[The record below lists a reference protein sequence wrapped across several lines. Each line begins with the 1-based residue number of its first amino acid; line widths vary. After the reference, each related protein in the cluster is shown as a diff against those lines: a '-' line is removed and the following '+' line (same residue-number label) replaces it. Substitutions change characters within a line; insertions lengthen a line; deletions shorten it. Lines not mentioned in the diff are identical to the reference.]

1 MKSIWNRSAAYAVVV
16 LGLAVTGAA
25 VYAWAQ
31 PDIGCKKMPMTCAAS
46 IELVQAQERFRIAY
60 QMETGACSKVV
71 ACSTGV
77 RPNAIGGRQE
87 VLSVHAKNAVQS
99 CETSYCDEQYKDDK
113 QRTECRLACL
123 GNKPIP

>member
-1 MKSIWNRSAAYAVVV
+1 MKSIWNRSAAYAVV

-99 CETSYCDEQYKDDK
+99 CETYCDEQDKDNEK
-113 QRTECRLACL
+113 QRKECRLGCL
-123 GNKPIP
+123 GNQPIL